1 MAKRIIKPVTHAYG
15 FGAFE
20 QPVDWKRARVC
31 IIPIPYDSTTS
42 FQAGARRGP
51 EAIFAASKNLEFF
64 DSELGRDTSKCGI
77 YTMGELKPNVNSP
90 LENVENVEALVA
102 QVLGAGKPATAGKLP
117 VAIGGDHSIT
127 LGCVRAA
134 KKKYPNIGM
143 LVFDAHPDLMDEFEG
158 SKYGHANVTRRV
170 HELDVPVALAGIR
183 TATRDELDYA
193 DRHNIVIVP
202 PRELMK
208 NPESIHR
215 ALSVLPRRIYLSI
228 DIDVFDPSEMPATGT
243 PEPGGL
249 RWYDMM
255 DILHRVVAE
264 KEIIGFDLVELCP
277 IPGNVAPDFL
287 ACKLVYRLVGLING
301 S

>member
-1 MAKRIIKPVTHAYG
+1 MAKRLPKPITRAYG

-20 QPVDWKRARVC
+20 QPADWKSARVC

-42 FQAGARRGP
+42 FLAGARRAP
-51 EAIFAASKNLEFF
+51 EAIFAASKNLELF
-64 DSELGRDTSKCGI
+64 DSELGKDTSKCGI
-77 YTMGELKPNVNSP
+77 YTMGELEPNVNSP
-90 LENVENVEALVA
+90 LENVENVEAVVA
-102 QVLGAGKPATAGKLP
+102 QVLVAKKLP

-134 KKKYPNIGM
+134 RKKYPDIGM

-158 SKYGHANVTRRV
+158 SKYGHANVTRRAR
-170 HELDVPVALAGIR
+170 ELDVPVALAGIR
-183 TATRDELDYA
+183 SAARDELDYA
-193 DRHNIVIVP
+193 ERHNIVIVP
-202 PRELMK
+202 PRELIK
-208 NPESIHR
+208 NPEAIRR

-228 DIDVFDPSEMPATGT
+228 DIDVFDPGEMPATGT

-255 DILHRVVAE
+255 DILQRVVAE

-277 IPGNVAPDFL
+277 IPGNAAPDFL
-287 ACKLVYRLVGLING
+287 ACKLIYRLIGLING
-301 S
+301 T